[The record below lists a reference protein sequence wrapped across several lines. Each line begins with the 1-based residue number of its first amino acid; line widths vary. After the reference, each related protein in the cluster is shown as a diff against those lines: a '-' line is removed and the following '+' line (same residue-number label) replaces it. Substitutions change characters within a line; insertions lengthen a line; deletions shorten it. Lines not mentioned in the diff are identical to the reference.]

1 MPIRKI
7 TLERAATDKPRLG
20 GDFIDS
26 SFALDS
32 SEALSLLGVNSPE
45 YAGPR
50 LGTHFVDS
58 AEAKKLISGNKGL
71 SYNNVTGE
79 LNVDSNNILSFTKTS
94 LAGNKGLTYTSGTGT
109 FDIDSN
115 NIKAM
120 FAGNKGLTFTS
131 GTFDVDSTNIISFT
145 RSSLSGNKG
154 LSYDPSTGEFNIDSS
169 NIASTIVT
177 NTINAA
183 FINALSGVDA
193 DTLDGQGGS
202 HYLDYN
208 NFTNKPSIPTLGNS
222 TPGLSFVDSGE
233 ARKLIAG
240 NKGLSYNNVTG
251 EMNIDSS
258 NVQTIIDNRLSG
270 GSVSNV
276 QITGYLRGPAS
287 FTIDPAAHGDNTGT
301 VVIAGN
307 LTVNGTTTT
316 VSSETV
322 TIADNIIVLNSNET
336 GTPSQNAGIEVER
349 GTSTNASI
357 RWNETSDYWEVS
369 DGAGNFS
376 QIGDILSVNISAG
389 TGLTGTQNTLSGA
402 HAQTI
407 AVDVGTGANKIV
419 QLDGN
424 AKLPAIDGSQ
434 LTNLPSGATDFVGLT
449 DTPTS
454 LSGAASKLVK
464 VNSGASALEF
474 VTDTTLIDGDFPV
487 AGLMKTD
494 GAGSYSSISD
504 NSTNWDTAFGWGNHG
519 AAGYLTSQTSHA
531 DVLVDGDFASAG
543 LMKTNGSGTYSIV
556 TDNSTNWDTAFGWGN
571 HATAGYATGTIPTL
585 GNNFVDSAE
594 AAKIPETEF
603 SVTTANGG
611 VYKFTG
617 DGFPVQSGN
626 NPHIYMQRG
635 KKYVINNSSYSAHPL
650 YIKTAQGTGT
660 GNQYTSGVTGQGTV
674 KVTFEVPMDA
684 PQMLYYQCSLHSAMH
699 GKIFILSELMSPD
712 SAGVTT
718 LANAA
723 ADTRIAASSI
733 NALTDVNTAGA
744 STGEVLKWS
753 GSAWTPQADATGGT
767 TYTNADVD
775 AHLNQSNPS
784 SGHVLSWN
792 GSDYA
797 WVSNAGYTNADVDT
811 HLNQSNPTAG
821 YVLSWNGSDYAW
833 VSNATGGGG
842 SMNDVIDD
850 TTPQLGG
857 NLDLNSR
864 DITGTGNINIT
875 GNATFSGNLTVN
887 GTTTTVNTTEL
898 TISDNIITLNNDE
911 TGTPSQNAGIAV
923 ERGTSTNVDIRW
935 NESTDKWQFT
945 NDGATYYDI
954 PTSGGGGGS
963 LSNVVED
970 TTPQLGGSLDVNGQ
984 KIVSVSGGDIDI
996 EPDGTGDV
1004 LLGNFKFDADQ
1015 TVGSGQDNYVLTYD
1029 HSGGKISLEAAS
1041 GGGSAI
1047 TIKEEGSALSTAATS
1062 LNFVGAAVTASGTG
1076 GDKTITI
1083 GTTLA
1088 TGNIAETF
1096 TGNGSDTA
1104 FTLTNSF
1111 TTNSAVV
1118 FYNGQH
1124 LTPTSDYAISG
1135 QTLTFTFT
1143 PVNGSELVVRNINA
1157 GRTKVD
1163 TFTANGSDTAFTT
1176 TNVYSKIEE
1185 IMVFVNG
1192 SLLVPTTDYTFSAP
1206 STVTFTFTP
1215 TNNSEIAVRGSGEN
1229 AILANR
1235 FTYVA
1240 TASQTVFSGNDA
1252 GGATMAFT
1260 ADNID
1265 VYLNGSKLSK
1275 QQNDYSV
1282 SGGNTVTLA
1291 VGAALSDVLE
1301 VVVMDPYE
1309 TANVLQTTNN
1319 LSDLTNATT
1328 ARTNLDVISITSLKS
1343 LVAAST
1349 DFADFK
1355 SRIAA
1360 L

>member
-20 GDFIDS
+20 EDFIDS

-45 YAGPR
+45 YAGPK

-71 SYNNVTGE
+71 NYNNVTGE
-79 LNVDSNNILSFTKTS
+79 LNVDSNNILSFTRTS
-94 LAGNKGLTYTSGTGT
+94 LAGNKGLTYTSGTGI

-154 LSYDPSTGEFNIDSS
+154 LSYDPSTGEFNVDSS

-193 DTLDGQGGS
+193 DTLDNQGGS
-202 HYLDYN
+202 YYLDYN

-258 NVQTIIDNRLSG
+258 NVQTIIDNRLSSG
-270 GSVSNV
+270 NVSNV

-287 FTIDPAAHGDNTGT
+287 FTIDPSAHGDNTGT

-369 DGAGNFS
+369 DASGNFK
-376 QIGDILSVNISAG
+376 QIGDILSVNITAS
-389 TGLTGTQNTLSGA
+389 TGLTGSQNTTDGN
-402 HAQTI
+402 HNQTI

-434 LTNLPSGATDFVGLT
+434 LTNLPSGAAGFVNLN
-449 DTPTS
+449 DTPTNF
-454 LSGAASKLVK
+454 SGAASKLVK

-474 VTDTTLIDGDFPV
+474 VTDTTLIDADFPA

-494 GAGSYSSISD
+494 GAGSYSSITD
-504 NSTNWDTAFGWGNHG
+504 NSTNWNTAHSWGDHST
-519 AAGYLTSQTSHA
+519 AGYLTSQTSHA

-543 LMKTNGSGTYSIV
+543 LMKTNGSGTYSII
-556 TDNSTNWDTAFGWGN
+556 TDNSTNWDTAFSWGN
-571 HATAGYATGTIPTL
+571 HASAGYATGTIPTL

-635 KKYVINNSSYSAHPL
+635 KKYVINNSSHSAHPL

-684 PQMLYYQCSLHSAMH
+684 PQMLYYQCSIHSSMH

-718 LANAA
+718 LANSA

-733 NALTDVNTAGA
+733 NALSDVNTAGA

-753 GSAWTPQADATGGT
+753 GSAWTPQAD
-767 TYTNADVD
+767 N
-775 AHLNQSNPS
+775 
-784 SGHVLSWN
+784 
-792 GSDYA
+792 
-797 WVSNAGYTNADVDT
+797 
-811 HLNQSNPTAG
+811 
-821 YVLSWNGSDYAW
+821 
-833 VSNATGGGG
+833 TGGGG
-842 SMNDVIDD
+842 GGINNVI
-850 TTPQLGG
+850 
-857 NLDLNSR
+857 
-864 DITGTGNINIT
+864 
-875 GNATFSGNLTVN
+875 
-887 GTTTTVNTTEL
+887 
-898 TISDNIITLNNDE
+898 
-911 TGTPSQNAGIAV
+911 
-923 ERGTSTNVDIRW
+923 
-935 NESTDKWQFT
+935 
-945 NDGATYYDI
+945 
-954 PTSGGGGGS
+954 
-963 LSNVVED
+963 ED

-984 KIVSVSGGDIDI
+984 KIVSTSNGDIDI
-996 EPDGTGDV
+996 EPNGTGDV

-1029 HSGGKISLEAAS
+1029 HSGGKISLEASSGGGGGGGSLNNVVEDTTPQLGGNLDINGNDIVSVSNANIDILPNGTGKINLDGNGS
-1041 GGGSAI
+1041 TSGITVSDGLIEMRSSTGSVATIDMYCEVNNAHKVTLRPPAHANFSGNVLFQLPNSNGTSGQYLQTDGNGVTSWATVSGGGGGSAI

-1062 LNFVGAAVTASGTG
+1062 LNFVGAGVTASGTG

-1240 TASQTVFSGNDA
+1240 TASQTVFTGNDA

-1291 VGAALSDVLE
+1291 VGASLSDILE

-1319 LSDLTNATT
+1319 LSDLTNTTT